1 MTKQQIIL
9 ARIFF
14 GYGCLDAVD
23 QDTSSKQEVAIV
35 LIYSCQYI
43 FTPLQNFNTQPPEGG
58 WPKLSRGSVKVGD
71 FNTQPPE
78 GGWQNILD
86 LHRTVA
92 VSTHSRLKAAGPSP
106 LCWRQR

>member
-1 MTKQQIIL
+1 LTKQQIIS
-9 ARIFF
+9 ARIFI

-58 WPKLSRGSVKVGD
+58 WVPGFGLGRNRYCR
-71 FNTQPPE
+71 FNTE
-78 GGWQNILD
+78 RSESSITN
-86 LHRTVA
+86 T
-92 VSTHSRLKAAGPSP
+92 
-106 LCWRQR
+106 

>member
-1 MTKQQIIL
+1 LTKQQIIS
-9 ARIFF
+9 ARIFI

-58 WPKLSRGSVKVGD
+58 WD
-71 FNTQPPE
+71 TQQTSLP
-78 GGWQNILD
+78 
-86 LHRTVA
+86 A
-92 VSTHSRLKAAGPSP
+92 KAGFQHTAA
-106 LCWRQR
+106 